1 LVTKEKGYSK
11 IEVDHDGID
20 EIEKLAEKS
29 FLIGDY
35 AKAEK
40 LLKEA
45 IKIRGKSLGKDH
57 PDYAASLN
65 NLAEVY
71 NSEGDYKKAERLYKE
86 ALEITRKSLG
96 NDHPDYATS
105 LNNLAGVY
113 SSVGDYEKAERL
125 YKEALE
131 IIRKSLGKDHPNYAT
146 FLNNLAEVYRSVCDY
161 KKAEALLIKVI
172 EMKGKS
178 LGKDHPDFAASLNNL
193 ALVYDSIGDYEQA
206 EALYKKA
213 IEICRKS
220 LGKNHPDYAVS
231 LNNLAE
237 IYSSVGDYRK
247 AAKLQKEALEI
258 IRKSLGKDHPNYATS
273 LNNLALVF
281 DSIGDYEQAEA
292 LYEESLEITGRSLGK
307 DHPDYAASL
316 SNLAS
321 IYYSNGDYEKAERL
335 YKEALEIIGKASG
348 KDDPNYAAAMNNLA
362 VVYDSIG
369 DYEKAERLQ
378 KEDLEITRKSLGK
391 DHPDYATSLNNLASV
406 YDSIGDYEKA
416 ERLLSEALEIRGSS
430 LGKDHPDY
438 ATSLS
443 NLARVYYSIG
453 NFAKAAKLQK
463 EALEIT
469 RKSLGKDH
477 PDYATSLNNLA
488 SIFCSIGNFAKAAK
502 LQKEA
507 LEIRGRSLGKD
518 HPDYATSL
526 NNLASLYILFGDYK
540 IAERLY
546 NKALEIV
553 LESLGGDHPDV
564 STTMSNLALV
574 YYAKNRTDK
583 AFYSIKRAIKID
595 DKMIR
600 NVFSIAN
607 EKQKLAYIGV
617 IQDKLDILFS
627 VVLSH
632 QTPSRVRF
640 AFDSMLRRKGIVTE
654 LLAMQREQLLAKKNP
669 HLKSE
674 FEELSHIR
682 NMMMRRHQEDRTPRD
697 LARTQEEI
705 EELDKRRESL
715 EKELSRRIPEYAI
728 ERRIAA
734 VDAVGVSKLLRK
746 GSALVEFVRFYEY
759 GIKLTESGKR
769 NLLGEDPRY
778 SAFICRKDAPNKLE
792 MIDLGGADVIDGAIA
807 DLRKVMIGEKG
818 SEQDSG
824 IVSGKD
830 DPKTMLEQL
839 ILRKIESSFE
849 GCKEVVIC
857 PDGQLNFLPFEIL
870 RCKDGK
876 MLIDNHIV
884 SYLGTG
890 RDLLRVKRNVK
901 KQHGPPKVIADP
913 DFNLTVDRKG
923 EKETKE
929 THCRRSREFEK
940 GKNIVTELP
949 ATKFEGK
956 FIASLLNVKP
966 MMRGDALEGKIRK
979 MLSPRILH
987 IATHGFFFQDNDW
1000 NEISKAGRMDFGSNL
1015 ERLAAKLENPLL
1027 RSGLVLAG
1035 YNTYQRGGGL
1045 PSEAED
1051 GTLTAL
1057 DVSEMD
1063 LSGTELVVLSA
1074 CGTGLGDIRVGE
1086 GVFGLRRTFALAG
1099 AKTLIVSLWPVDD
1112 LATMLLMNRFY
1123 GNLLKRKMPK
1133 AESLREA
1140 QLYLRGLTGGEVAKK
1155 IDSEGMQ
1162 EHFDSK
1168 PYEAHQDEKPFSD
1181 PKFWGAFICIGD
1193 PGPLT

>member
-378 KEDLEITRKSLGK
+378 KED
-391 DHPDYATSLNNLASV
+391 
-406 YDSIGDYEKA
+406 
-416 ERLLSEALEIRGSS
+416 
-430 LGKDHPDY
+430 
-438 ATSLS
+438 
-443 NLARVYYSIG
+443 
-453 NFAKAAKLQK
+453 
-463 EALEIT
+463 LEIT